1 MRESEGFSIVEV
13 IIAMF
18 LLMVLALAVLPL
30 IVGATTV
37 SVSNRDL
44 VAATTFA
51 NGQLASITA
60 DFPNDPATPTSCASL
75 QGRAGSDILDTAGT
89 GLTADV
95 SVGSCPAAYPGV
107 VLVTVVVE
115 DSTEPGTPL
124 VRLPTRVSVS
134 AP

>member
-13 IIAMF
+13 VIAMF

-37 SVSNRDL
+37 SVNNRDL

-51 NGQLASITA
+51 NGQLASITSA
-60 DFPNDPATPTSCASL
+60 FPNDPGTPTRCASL
-75 QGRAGSDILDTAGT
+75 AGRAATDVPDTAGT
-89 GLTADV
+89 GLLADIT
-95 SVGSCPAAYPGV
+95 VGACPAAYPGT
-107 VLVTVVVE
+107 VLVTVEVE
-115 DSTEPGTPL
+115 DPDEPGAPL
-124 VRLPTRVSVS
+124 VRLPTRVAVS

>member
-13 IIAMF
+13 VIAMF

-60 DFPNDPATPTSCASL
+60 AFPNDPATPTSCATL
-75 QGRAGSDILDTAGT
+75 RGRAALDVPDTADT
-89 GLTADV
+89 GLTADIT
-95 SVGSCPAAYPGV
+95 VGSCPPAYPGV

-115 DSTEPGTPL
+115 DPADPGATL

-134 AP
+134 GP

>member
-1 MRESEGFSIVEV
+1 MRESEGFSIVEIV
-13 IIAMF
+13 IAMF

-30 IVGATTV
+30 IVGATRV

-60 DFPNDPATPTSCASL
+60 AFPNDPAAPTSCASL
-75 QGRAGSDILDTAGT
+75 RGRVAADVADTAGT
-89 GLTADV
+89 GLTADI

-115 DSTEPGTPL
+115 DPADPGAAL

>member
-1 MRESEGFSIVEV
+1 MRESEGFSIVEIV
-13 IIAMF
+13 IAMF

-30 IVGATTV
+30 IVGATRV

-60 DFPNDPATPTSCASL
+60 AFPNDPATPTSCAAL
-75 QGRAGSDILDTAGT
+75 RGRAATDVADTAGT
-89 GLTADV
+89 GLTADI

-115 DSTEPGTPL
+115 DPADPGAAL